1 MGKKVAKTGRRG
13 QARRQGLLRAGRG
26 CPGPPGE
33 GGNRVR
39 DTGEEQ
45 TSPATSA
52 QPFAYI
58 ITGSVSPRESRTT

>member
-1 MGKKVAKTGRRG
+1 MGRTIAKPGWRG
-13 QARRQGLLRAGRG
+13 QAQRQGVLRAGRG
-26 CPGPPGE
+26 CPDLPGG

-58 ITGSVSPRESRTT
+58 ITGSVS

>member
-1 MGKKVAKTGRRG
+1 MGGTVAKPGWRW
-13 QARRQGLLRAGRG
+13 QAQRQRVLRAVRG
-26 CPGPPGE
+26 CPGLPG
-33 GGNRVR
+33 GRGNRVR

-58 ITGSVSPRESRTT
+58 ITGSVS